1 MDALFYGVLA
11 GAILSCT
18 SVLYATVGEVIVERA
33 GIVSLGLE
41 GVMLIGASVAF
52 AVTYETGNATIGL
65 LAAGLAAGLFNSI
78 FGFLVVSRKAN
89 QLASGLALMFLGT
102 GLSALIGK
110 PYVGKQIEGFQEIRI
125 PVLSD
130 LPVVGGMFFNHDPL
144 VYLVGPVTVLAW
156 WVLFRT
162 RWGLRIRSLGENP
175 VAAFAAGVNPVLL
188 KYEALLLAG
197 VLGGVGGAHL
207 SIAFTKTWVE
217 AMTSGRGF
225 IAVAIVIF
233 SVWHPLRAIAGALL
247 FGGAIAL
254 QLQLQARGV
263 PVSPFLMD
271 MLPYLLTLL
280 VLVLWGG
287 RHRYSKPAWLGRNYE
302 ASR

>member
-1 MDALFYGVLA
+1 MDILLRGVLT
-11 GAILSCT
+11 GAILSGT
-18 SVLYATVGEVIVERA
+18 SVLYATIGEVIVERA

-41 GVMLIGASVAF
+41 GVMLIGASAAF
-52 AVTYETGNATIGL
+52 AVTYTTGDPTLGL
-65 LAAGLAAGLFNSI
+65 LAAALSAGLFNMI
-78 FGFLVVSRKAN
+78 FGFLVVSRRAN

-110 PYVGKQIEGFQEIRI
+110 PYVGQQIGGFQEIRI
-125 PVLSD
+125 PILAD
-130 LPVVGGMFFNHDPL
+130 LPVVGGMFFNYDPL

-162 RWGLRIRSLGENP
+162 RWGLQIRSLGENP
-175 VAAFAAGVNPVLL
+175 MAAFAAGIHPSLL
-188 KYEALLLAG
+188 KYEALLIAG

-247 FGGAIAL
+247 FGGAVAL

-271 MLPYLLTLL
+271 MMPYLLTLL

-287 RHRYSKPAWLGRNYE
+287 AHRYAKPAWLGRNYE